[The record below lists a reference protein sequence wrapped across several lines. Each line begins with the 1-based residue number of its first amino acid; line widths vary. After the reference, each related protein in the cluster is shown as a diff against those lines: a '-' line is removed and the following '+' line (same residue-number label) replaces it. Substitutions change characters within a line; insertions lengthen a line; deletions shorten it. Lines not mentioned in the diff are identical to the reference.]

1 MYGYE
6 ISNKDKLVLHI
17 LQIVIIIVLLT
28 IAYVSWR
35 SNHLTSV
42 ITDELDGRTIEAIT
56 ITTNSNE
63 IALENDEIEYFV
75 NNVNGYD
82 TTIPSSLITEPSYLE
97 WEKVIYR
104 RPFQSI
110 SGPPYLME
118 IEYSDGTNSTILY
131 TQSEIEI
138 DNKLFKAPDNA
149 LYHFLLNLY

>member
-1 MYGYE
+1 MMNEMYGYE

-42 ITDELDGRTIEAIT
+42 ITDELDGRAIEAIT
-56 ITTNSNE
+56 FTTNSNE
-63 IALENDEIEYFV
+63 IALENDEIEYLV
-75 NNVNGYD
+75 NNINGYD
-82 TTIPSSLITEPSYLE
+82 TAIPSSLITEPSYLE
-97 WEKVIYR
+97 WEEVIYR

-118 IEYSDGTNSTILY
+118 IEYSDGTNSTVLF

-138 DNKLFKAPDNA
+138 DNKLFKAPDNT
-149 LYHFLLNLY
+149 